1 MNGLGYRMVDADNHF
16 YEPDDCFTRHIE
28 ARFRDRT
35 ARVERPT
42 EDALGRVFIGSER
55 SGFYS
60 VAVGDHV
67 GPPGMMRAFL
77 RGETEQ
83 GGVNASPID
92 ARKVPA
98 FVEKQAR
105 LALMDEQEVEACIML
120 PTFGVGVEYQLRR
133 DLEALYPSLTSYN
146 RWLEEVWGFGRDRRI
161 FSTPLLSLADVER
174 ATTELDR
181 VLAAG
186 ARAVLLTPGPVGG
199 RSPADPYFDPFWARL
214 AEANVPLVYHTGASD
229 FARMYAAPWGETP
242 DPPSHR
248 HSALQLYLALGPRPV
263 ADSLAALILH
273 NLFGRFPGLSVLSI
287 ENGSSWVAPLL
298 RQLDGLSR
306 MDNRDMWRF
315 GRLGDSPS
323 AIFRRH
329 VFVAPF
335 HEDDIPSLVK
345 LLDARHVLGGS
356 DFPHPEGLAHP
367 REFAEG
373 LEALPAE
380 DVRAIM
386 RDNAAAI
393 LGIDD

>member
-1 MNGLGYRMVDADNHF
+1 MKDLGYRMVDADNHF

-35 ARVERPT
+35 VRVEREAP
-42 EDALGRVFIGSER
+42 DALGRVFIGAAR

-77 RGETEQ
+77 RGEAEQ
-83 GGVNASPID
+83 GAVNASAID

-98 FVEKQAR
+98 FVEKSAR
-105 LALMDEQEVEACIML
+105 LALMDEQDVEACIML
-120 PTFGVGVEYQLRR
+120 PTFGIGVEYQLRR
-133 DLEALYPSLTSYN
+133 DLEALYPSLAAYN
-146 RWLEEVWGFGRDRRI
+146 RFVEETWGFGRDRRI
-161 FSTPLLSLADVER
+161 FSTPLLSLADVDK
-174 ATTELDR
+174 AVIELER

-186 ARAVLLTPGPVGG
+186 ARAVLLTAGPFGG
-199 RSPADPYFDPFWARL
+199 RSPADPTFDPFWARL
-214 AEANVPLVYHTGASD
+214 AEAKVPFVYHTGATD

-248 HSALQLYLALGPRPV
+248 HSALQMYLALGPRPV

-273 NLFGRFPGLSVLSI
+273 NLFGRFPDLTVLSI
-287 ENGSSWVAPLL
+287 ENGSAWVAPLL
-298 RQLDGLSR
+298 RQLDELSR

-315 GRLGDSPS
+315 GRLHDKPS

-335 HEDDIPSLVK
+335 HEDDIPALVR
-345 LLDARHVLGGS
+345 LLGAGRVLGGS
-356 DFPHPEGLAHP
+356 DFPHPEGLAQP
-367 REFAEG
+367 KEFAEG
-373 LEALPAE
+373 LESLPPAE
-380 DVRAIM
+380 VRAIM
-386 RDNAAAI
+386 RENSAAI
-393 LGIDD
+393 LGL

>member
-1 MNGLGYRMVDADNHF
+1 MNDLGYRIVDADNHF

-35 ARVERPT
+35 ARVERESP
-42 EDALGRVFIGSER
+42 DALGRIFIGKER

-83 GGVNASPID
+83 GAVNASPID

-98 FVEKQAR
+98 FVDKRAR

-120 PTFGVGVEYQLRR
+120 PTFGIGVEYQLRR
-133 DLEALYPSLTSYN
+133 DPVALYPSLTSYN
-146 RWLEEVWGFGRDRRI
+146 RWMEEAWGFGRDRRI
-161 FSTPLLSLADVER
+161 YATPLLSLADVGK
-174 ATTELDR
+174 AVAELDR
-181 VLAAG
+181 VRAAG
-186 ARAVLLTPGPVGG
+186 ARTVLLTPGPVAGT
-199 RSPADPYFDPFWARL
+199 SPADPRFDPFWARL
-214 AEANVPLVYHTGASD
+214 AEAKIPAIYHTGASD
-229 FARMYAAPWGETP
+229 FARIYAAPWGETP

-248 HSALQLYLALGPRPV
+248 HSALQMYLALGPRPV
-263 ADSLAALILH
+263 ADTLAALILH
-273 NLFGRFPGLSVLSI
+273 NLFGRFPDLRLLSI

-298 RQLDGLSR
+298 RQLDELAR

-315 GRLGDSPS
+315 GRLGDKPS
-323 AIFRRH
+323 AIFCRH

-335 HEDDIPSLVK
+335 HEDDIPSLVR
-345 LLDARHVLGGS
+345 LIGAEHVLGGS

-367 REFAEG
+367 KEFAE
-373 LEALPAE
+373 
-380 DVRAIM
+380 
-386 RDNAAAI
+386 
-393 LGIDD
+393 

>member
-35 ARVERPT
+35 ARVERPS

-83 GGVNASPID
+83 GAVNAAPID
-92 ARKVPA
+92 ARKVPP
-98 FVEKQAR
+98 FVVKKAR
-105 LALMDEQEVEACIML
+105 LALMDEQGVEACIML
-120 PTFGVGVEYQLRR
+120 PTFGIGVEYQLRR

-146 RWLEEVWGFGRDRRI
+146 RWVEEAWGFGRDRRI
-161 FSTPLLSLADVER
+161 FSTPLLSLADIDQ
-174 ATTELDR
+174 AAAELDR

-186 ARAVLLTPGPVGG
+186 ARAVLLTPGPVAG
-199 RSPADPYFDPFWARL
+199 RSPADPHFDPFWARL
-214 AEANVPLVYHTGASD
+214 AEAKVPLVYHTGASD

-287 ENGSSWVAPLL
+287 ENGSSWVAPLV
-298 RQLDGLSR
+298 RQLDELSR

-315 GRLGDSPS
+315 GRLGEAPS

-335 HEDDIPSLVK
+335 HEDDIPSLAK
-345 LLDARHVLGGS
+345 LIGARHVLGGS

-367 REFAEG
+367 QQFAEG
-373 LEALPAE
+373 LEALPAD

-386 RDNAAAI
+386 RENTAAI
-393 LGIDD
+393 LGL

>member
-1 MNGLGYRMVDADNHF
+1 MTDLDYRIVDADNHF

-35 ARVERPT
+35 VRVERDTPH
-42 EDALGRVFIGSER
+42 ALGRVFIGKER

-83 GGVNASPID
+83 GAVNASAID
-92 ARKVPA
+92 ARNVPA
-98 FVEKQAR
+98 FVEKRAR
-105 LALMDEQEVEACIML
+105 IALMDEQDVEACIML
-120 PTFGVGVEYQLRR
+120 PTFGIGVEYQLRR
-133 DLEALYPSLTSYN
+133 DPDALYPSLTAYN
-146 RWLEEVWGFGRDRRI
+146 RWIEDAWGFGEDRRV
-161 FSTPLLSLADVER
+161 FSTPLLSLADVGK
-174 ATTELDR
+174 AVIELDR

-186 ARAVLLTPGPVGG
+186 ARAVLVTAGPVGG
-199 RSPADPYFDPFWARL
+199 RSPADPHFDPFWARL
-214 AEANVPLVYHTGASD
+214 AEAKVPLVYHTGASD

-263 ADSLAALILH
+263 ADSVAALILH
-273 NLFGRFPGLSVLSI
+273 NLFGRFPDLTVLSI
-287 ENGSSWVAPLL
+287 ENGSSWVMPLL
-298 RQLDGLSR
+298 RQLDELSR

-315 GRLGDSPS
+315 GRLDDRPS

-335 HEDDIPSLVK
+335 HEDDIPALVR
-345 LLDARHVLGGS
+345 LIGAGHVLGGS
-356 DFPHPEGLAHP
+356 DFPHPEGLARP
-367 REFAEG
+367 KEFAEG
-373 LEALPAE
+373 LESLAPG

-386 RDNAAAI
+386 RDNTAAI
-393 LGIDD
+393 LGL

>member
-1 MNGLGYRMVDADNHF
+1 MKNLGYRMVDADNHF

-28 ARFRDRT
+28 ARYRDRT
-35 ARVERPT
+35 VRVERAAP
-42 EDALGRVFIGSER
+42 DAIGRVFIGAER

-77 RGETEQ
+77 RGEADS
-83 GGVNASPID
+83 GAVNQAAID

-98 FVEKQAR
+98 FVEREAR
-105 LALMDEQEVEACIML
+105 LALMDEQEVEAAIML
-120 PTFGVGVEYQLRR
+120 PTLGIGVEYQLRR
-133 DLEALYPSLTSYN
+133 DVDLLYPSLASYN
-146 RWLEEVWGFGRDRRI
+146 RWIQETWGFGKDRRI
-161 FSTPLLSLADVER
+161 FATPLLSLANIDR
-174 ATTELDR
+174 AVASLDR

-199 RSPADPYFDPFWARL
+199 RSPADPIFDPFWARL
-214 AEANVPLVYHTGASD
+214 AEAKVPLVYHTGASE
-229 FARMYAAPWGETP
+229 FSRLYAAPWGETP

-248 HSALQLYLALGPRPV
+248 HSALQMYLALGPRPV

-273 NLFGRFPGLSVLSI
+273 NLFGRFPDLTVLSI
-287 ENGSSWVAPLL
+287 ENGSSWVMPLL
-298 RQLDGLSR
+298 RQLDQLSR

-315 GRLGDSPS
+315 GRLNDRPS

-335 HEDDIPSLVK
+335 HEDDIPALVH
-345 LLDARHVLGGS
+345 LVGAGHVLGGS
-356 DFPHPEGLAHP
+356 DFPHPEGLARP
-367 REFAEG
+367 KEFAEG
-373 LEALPAE
+373 LESLSPN

-393 LGIDD
+393 LRL

>member
-1 MNGLGYRMVDADNHF
+1 MNRLGYRMVDADNHF

-35 ARVERPT
+35 ARVERPS
-42 EDALGRVFIGSER
+42 EGALGRVFVGSER

-77 RGETEQ
+77 RGETER
-83 GGVNASPID
+83 GAVNAAPID
-92 ARKVPA
+92 ARKVPP
-98 FVEKQAR
+98 FVEKKAR
-105 LALMDEQEVEACIML
+105 LALMDEQDVEACIML
-120 PTFGVGVEYQLRR
+120 PTFGIGVEYQLRR

-146 RWLEEVWGFGRDRRI
+146 RWLEEAWGFGRDRRI
-161 FSTPLLSLADVER
+161 FSTPLLSLADIDR
-174 ATTELDR
+174 ATAELDR

-199 RSPADPYFDPFWARL
+199 RSPADPHFDPFWARL

-298 RQLDGLSR
+298 RQLDALAR

-315 GRLGDSPS
+315 GRLDDSPS

-329 VFVAPF
+329 VYVAPF
-335 HEDDIPSLVK
+335 HEDDIPALAK
-345 LLDARHVLGGS
+345 LIGVGHVLGGS

-373 LEALPAE
+373 LESLPAA

-386 RDNAAAI
+386 RENTAGI
-393 LGIDD
+393 LRI

>member
-1 MNGLGYRMVDADNHF
+1 MIDLDYRIVDADNHF

-35 ARVERPT
+35 VRVERASP
-42 EDALGRVFIGSER
+42 EALGRVFIGRER

-77 RGETEQ
+77 RGETDQ
-83 GGVNASPID
+83 GAVNASAID

-98 FVEKQAR
+98 FVDKRAR
-105 LALMDEQEVEACIML
+105 LALMDEQNVEACIML
-120 PTFGVGVEYQLRR
+120 PTFGIGVEYQLRR
-133 DLEALYPSLTSYN
+133 DPEALYPSLTSYN
-146 RWLEEVWGFGRDRRI
+146 RWMEEAWGFGRDRRV
-161 FSTPLLSLADVER
+161 FSTPLLSLADVGQ
-174 ATTELDR
+174 AVVELDR

-186 ARAVLLTPGPVGG
+186 ARAVLLTMGPVGG
-199 RSPADPYFDPFWARL
+199 VSPADPRFDPFWARL
-214 AEANVPLVYHTGASD
+214 AEAGAPLVYHTGASD
-229 FARMYAAPWGETP
+229 FARLYAAPWGETP

-248 HSALQLYLALGPRPV
+248 HSALQMYLALGPRPV

-273 NLFGRFPGLSVLSI
+273 NLFGRFPDLTVLSI

-315 GRLGDSPS
+315 GRLGDKPS

-329 VFVAPF
+329 VSVAPF
-335 HEDDIPSLVK
+335 HEDDILSLVR
-345 LLDARHVLGGS
+345 LLGARRVLGGS
-356 DFPHPEGLAHP
+356 DFPHPEGLAQP
-367 REFAEG
+367 QEFAEG
-373 LEALPAE
+373 LEALAPDE
-380 DVRAIM
+380 MRAIM

-393 LGIDD
+393 LGL

>member
-1 MNGLGYRMVDADNHF
+1 MKNLGYRMVDADNHF

-28 ARFRDRT
+28 ARYRDRT
-35 ARVERPT
+35 VRVERAAP
-42 EDALGRVFIGSER
+42 DAIGRVFIGAER

-77 RGETEQ
+77 RGEADS
-83 GGVNASPID
+83 GAVNQAAID

-98 FVEKQAR
+98 FVEREAR
-105 LALMDEQEVEACIML
+105 LALMDEQEVEAAIML
-120 PTFGVGVEYQLRR
+120 PTLGIGVEYQLRR
-133 DLEALYPSLTSYN
+133 DVDLLYPSLASYN
-146 RWLEEVWGFGRDRRI
+146 RWIEETWGFGEDRRI
-161 FSTPLLSLADVER
+161 FATPLLSLANVDR
-174 ATTELDR
+174 AVASLDR

-199 RSPADPYFDPFWARL
+199 RSPADPIFDPFWARL
-214 AEANVPLVYHTGASD
+214 AEAKVPLVYHTGASE
-229 FARMYAAPWGETP
+229 FSRLYAAPWGETP

-248 HSALQLYLALGPRPV
+248 HSALQMYLALGPRPV

-273 NLFGRFPGLSVLSI
+273 NLFGRFPDLTVLSI
-287 ENGSSWVAPLL
+287 ENGSSWVMPLL
-298 RQLDGLSR
+298 RQLDQLSR

-315 GRLGDSPS
+315 GRLNDRPS

-335 HEDDIPSLVK
+335 HEDDIPALVH
-345 LLDARHVLGGS
+345 LVGAGHVLGGS
-356 DFPHPEGLAHP
+356 DFPHPEGLARP
-367 REFAEG
+367 KEFAEG
-373 LEALPAE
+373 LESLSPN

-393 LGIDD
+393 LGL